1 MLTFQNKTCRRGKL
15 PRISIKWR
23 IFLAKTEKLP
33 CFTFGMEF
41 AIFALEKCIL
51 RRKCKTDVP
60 RAIFRRTIKQERIEM
75 AEDLNQQEPTAEEK
89 AKFEADV
96 LKAAEDAMK
105 LDESRKT
112 KDESVSDSV
121 CHPEEQCDEGSSPD
135 AAADAAAEQPAEPA
149 ADAST
154 SSAAETAALKAALAD
169 ANDRNL
175 RLMAEFDN
183 YRRRTAKEQL
193 ELIET
198 ANGKLLEK
206 LSEVQDNFERAFA
219 SENKAQDL
227 EAFEKGM
234 QMIYNQFA
242 KILTDAGL
250 EQIDPTGA
258 EFDPNCHEAL
268 MQQPSETVPEG
279 HVVTVFQKGYKL
291 KNKILKTAKVIVSSG
306 K

>member
-1 MLTFQNKTCRRGKL
+1 
-15 PRISIKWR
+15 
-23 IFLAKTEKLP
+23 
-33 CFTFGMEF
+33 
-41 AIFALEKCIL
+41 
-51 RRKCKTDVP
+51 
-60 RAIFRRTIKQERIEM
+60 M
-75 AEDLNQQEPTAEEK
+75 AEDLNEQEPTAEEK
-89 AKFEADV
+89 AKFENDV

-105 LDESRKT
+105 MEAEANKADEAQA
-112 KDESVSDSV
+112 E
-121 CHPEEQCDEGSSPD
+121 
-135 AAADAAAEQPAEPA
+135 AAADKPAEAAEQA
-149 ADAST
+149 ADQAPEST
-154 SSAAETAALKAALAD
+154 ESAEDILKAELAA

-183 YRRRTAKEQL
+183 FRRRSAKEQL

-219 SENKAQDL
+219 SENKAKDL

>member
-1 MLTFQNKTCRRGKL
+1 
-15 PRISIKWR
+15 
-23 IFLAKTEKLP
+23 
-33 CFTFGMEF
+33 
-41 AIFALEKCIL
+41 
-51 RRKCKTDVP
+51 
-60 RAIFRRTIKQERIEM
+60 M
-75 AEDLNQQEPTAEEK
+75 AEDLNEQEPTAEEK

-96 LKAAEDAMK
+96 LKAAEEAMK
-105 LDESRKT
+105 MEAEANKADA
-112 KDESVSDSV
+112 
-121 CHPEEQCDEGSSPD
+121 QAD
-135 AAADAAAEQPAEPA
+135 AAEPSAEAAAEQPAEA
-149 ADAST
+149 
-154 SSAAETAALKAALAD
+154 AAEVDPTEALKQQLAD

-183 YRRRTAKEQL
+183 FRRRSAKEQL

>member
-1 MLTFQNKTCRRGKL
+1 
-15 PRISIKWR
+15 
-23 IFLAKTEKLP
+23 
-33 CFTFGMEF
+33 
-41 AIFALEKCIL
+41 
-51 RRKCKTDVP
+51 
-60 RAIFRRTIKQERIEM
+60 M
-75 AEDLNQQEPTAEEK
+75 AEDLNEQEPTAEEK

-96 LKAAEDAMK
+96 LKAAEEAMK
-105 LDESRKT
+105 MEAEANKADA
-112 KDESVSDSV
+112 
-121 CHPEEQCDEGSSPD
+121 QAD
-135 AAADAAAEQPAEPA
+135 AAEPSAEAAAEQPAEA
-149 ADAST
+149 
-154 SSAAETAALKAALAD
+154 AAEVDPTEALKQQLAD

-183 YRRRTAKEQL
+183 FRRRSAKEQL

-258 EFDPNCHEAL
+258 EFDPNMHEAL

>member
-1 MLTFQNKTCRRGKL
+1 
-15 PRISIKWR
+15 
-23 IFLAKTEKLP
+23 
-33 CFTFGMEF
+33 
-41 AIFALEKCIL
+41 
-51 RRKCKTDVP
+51 
-60 RAIFRRTIKQERIEM
+60 M

-89 AKFEADV
+89 AKFEQDV
-96 LKAAEDAMK
+96 MKAAEEAMK
-105 LDESRKT
+105 MEAEANKA
-112 KDESVSDSV
+112 
-121 CHPEEQCDEGSSPD
+121 D
-135 AAADAAAEQPAEPA
+135 AQAEAPADAAAEQPA
-149 ADAST
+149 DA
-154 SSAAETAALKAALAD
+154 AAEKPAEQESTESAEDVLKAELAA

-183 YRRRTAKEQL
+183 FRRRSAKEQL

-219 SENKAQDL
+219 SENKAKDL

-268 MQQPSETVPEG
+268 MQQPSETIPEG

>member
-1 MLTFQNKTCRRGKL
+1 M
-15 PRISIKWR
+15 
-23 IFLAKTEKLP
+23 AK
-33 CFTFGMEF
+33 
-41 AIFALEKCIL
+41 
-51 RRKCKTDVP
+51 
-60 RAIFRRTIKQERIEM
+60 
-75 AEDLNQQEPTAEEK
+75 DLNQQQPTAEEK

-105 LDESRKT
+105 LDENLET
-112 KDESVSDSV
+112 KDESGSDEKSSDS
-121 CHPEEQCDEGSSPD
+121 S
-135 AAADAAAEQPAEPA
+135 ADAPADTSAEQLAE
-149 ADAST
+149 
-154 SSAAETAALKAALAD
+154 SAAEDPTAALKTALAD

-183 YRRRTAKEQL
+183 FRRRSAKEQL
-193 ELIET
+193 DIIET

-219 SENKAQDL
+219 SENKAKDL

-242 KILTDAGL
+242 KILSDAGL

-258 EFDPNCHEAL
+258 EFDPNMHEAL
-268 MQQPSETVPEG
+268 MQQPSETIPEG

>member
-1 MLTFQNKTCRRGKL
+1 M
-15 PRISIKWR
+15 PSILSGNQIRQFK
-23 IFLAKTEKLP
+23 
-33 CFTFGMEF
+33 
-41 AIFALEKCIL
+41 
-51 RRKCKTDVP
+51 
-60 RAIFRRTIKQERIEM
+60 M
-75 AEDLNQQEPTAEEK
+75 AEDKNEQEPTAEEK
-89 AKFEADV
+89 AKFEQDV

-105 LDESRKT
+105 MEAEANKADEAQA
-112 KDESVSDSV
+112 E
-121 CHPEEQCDEGSSPD
+121 
-135 AAADAAAEQPAEPA
+135 AAAEQPAEAADQPA
-149 ADAST
+149 DQAPESTESADAST
-154 SSAAETAALKAALAD
+154 SSATEVLKAELAA

-183 YRRRTAKEQL
+183 FRRRSAKEQL

-219 SENKAQDL
+219 SENKAKDL

>member
-1 MLTFQNKTCRRGKL
+1 MPNRQFFKD
-15 PRISIKWR
+15 S
-23 IFLAKTEKLP
+23 
-33 CFTFGMEF
+33 
-41 AIFALEKCIL
+41 
-51 RRKCKTDVP
+51 
-60 RAIFRRTIKQERIEM
+60 IEM
-75 AEDLNQQEPTAEEK
+75 AEDLNEQ
-89 AKFEADV
+89 DI

-105 LDESRKT
+105 MEAEANKADTQAAGDAQAESGT
-112 KDESVSDSV
+112 EPSA
-121 CHPEEQCDEGSSPD
+121 E
-135 AAADAAAEQPAEPA
+135 AAAEQPAEA
-149 ADAST
+149 
-154 SSAAETAALKAALAD
+154 AAEVDPTEALKQQLAD

-183 YRRRTAKEQL
+183 FRRRSAKEQL

-258 EFDPNCHEAL
+258 EFDPNMHEAL

>member
-1 MLTFQNKTCRRGKL
+1 
-15 PRISIKWR
+15 
-23 IFLAKTEKLP
+23 
-33 CFTFGMEF
+33 
-41 AIFALEKCIL
+41 
-51 RRKCKTDVP
+51 
-60 RAIFRRTIKQERIEM
+60 M
-75 AEDLNQQEPTAEEK
+75 AEDLNEQKPTAEEK

-105 LDESRKT
+105 MDGSASSPTENKADAER
-112 KDESVSDSV
+112 
-121 CHPEEQCDEGSSPD
+121 HPEEQGDEGSSPD
-135 AAADAAAEQPAEPA
+135 AAAEQPADAAAEQPAEPA
-149 ADAST
+149 TEDP
-154 SSAAETAALKAALAD
+154 TAALKAALAE

-183 YRRRTAKEQL
+183 YRRRTAKDQL

-258 EFDPNCHEAL
+258 EFDPNMHEAL

>member
-1 MLTFQNKTCRRGKL
+1 
-15 PRISIKWR
+15 
-23 IFLAKTEKLP
+23 
-33 CFTFGMEF
+33 
-41 AIFALEKCIL
+41 
-51 RRKCKTDVP
+51 
-60 RAIFRRTIKQERIEM
+60 M
-75 AEDLNQQEPTAEEK
+75 AEDLNQEPTAEEK
-89 AKFEADV
+89 AKFEQDV
-96 LKAAEDAMK
+96 LKAAEEAMK
-105 LDESRKT
+105 MEAEANQDERRET
-112 KDESVSDSV
+112 KDESASEEKNAEERH
-121 CHPEEQCDEGSSPD
+121 CEEQGDEAIQKDSS
-135 AAADAAAEQPAEPA
+135 AEAAEQAPESTESAE
-149 ADAST
+149 DV
-154 SSAAETAALKAALAD
+154 LKAELAA

-183 YRRRTAKEQL
+183 FRRRSAKEQL

-219 SENKAQDL
+219 SENKAKDL

-268 MQQPSETVPEG
+268 MQQPSETIPEG

>member
-1 MLTFQNKTCRRGKL
+1 
-15 PRISIKWR
+15 
-23 IFLAKTEKLP
+23 
-33 CFTFGMEF
+33 
-41 AIFALEKCIL
+41 
-51 RRKCKTDVP
+51 
-60 RAIFRRTIKQERIEM
+60 M
-75 AEDLNQQEPTAEEK
+75 AEDLNEQEPTAEEK
-89 AKFEADV
+89 AKFENDV

-105 LDESRKT
+105 MEAEANKADEAQA
-112 KDESVSDSV
+112 E
-121 CHPEEQCDEGSSPD
+121 
-135 AAADAAAEQPAEPA
+135 AAADKPAEAAEQA
-149 ADAST
+149 ADQAPEST
-154 SSAAETAALKAALAD
+154 ESAEDVLKAELAA

-183 YRRRTAKEQL
+183 FRRRSAKEQL

-219 SENKAQDL
+219 SENKAKDL

>member
-1 MLTFQNKTCRRGKL
+1 
-15 PRISIKWR
+15 
-23 IFLAKTEKLP
+23 
-33 CFTFGMEF
+33 
-41 AIFALEKCIL
+41 
-51 RRKCKTDVP
+51 
-60 RAIFRRTIKQERIEM
+60 M

-89 AKFEADV
+89 AKFEQDV
-96 LKAAEDAMK
+96 LKAAEEAMK
-105 LDESRKT
+105 MEAEANKVDAQADAAEQPAESSA
-112 KDESVSDSV
+112 D
-121 CHPEEQCDEGSSPD
+121 
-135 AAADAAAEQPAEPA
+135 AADAAAEQPAEPE
-149 ADAST
+149 ST
-154 SSAAETAALKAALAD
+154 ESAEDVLKAELAA

-183 YRRRTAKEQL
+183 FRRRSAKEQL

-219 SENKAQDL
+219 AENKAKDL

>member
-1 MLTFQNKTCRRGKL
+1 
-15 PRISIKWR
+15 
-23 IFLAKTEKLP
+23 
-33 CFTFGMEF
+33 
-41 AIFALEKCIL
+41 
-51 RRKCKTDVP
+51 
-60 RAIFRRTIKQERIEM
+60 M

-89 AKFEADV
+89 AKFEQDV

-105 LDESRKT
+105 MEAEANKAAEQAAGEAQDE
-112 KDESVSDSV
+112 
-121 CHPEEQCDEGSSPD
+121 
-135 AAADAAAEQPAEPA
+135 AAADKPAEASAEQPAEPA
-149 ADAST
+149 AAPDPT
-154 SSAAETAALKAALAD
+154 EVLKQQLAD
-169 ANDRNL
+169 ATDRNL

-258 EFDPNCHEAL
+258 EFDPNMHEAL

>member
-1 MLTFQNKTCRRGKL
+1 
-15 PRISIKWR
+15 
-23 IFLAKTEKLP
+23 
-33 CFTFGMEF
+33 
-41 AIFALEKCIL
+41 
-51 RRKCKTDVP
+51 
-60 RAIFRRTIKQERIEM
+60 M

-89 AKFEADV
+89 AKFEQDV
-96 LKAAEDAMK
+96 LKAAEEAMK
-105 LDESRKT
+105 MEAEANKADNA
-112 KDESVSDSV
+112 
-121 CHPEEQCDEGSSPD
+121 Q
-135 AAADAAAEQPAEPA
+135 ADASTEQPAE
-149 ADAST
+149 
-154 SSAAETAALKAALAD
+154 AAEKPAESAEAAPSAEEVLKQQLAD

-183 YRRRTAKEQL
+183 FRRRSAKEQL
-193 ELIET
+193 DIIET

-219 SENKAQDL
+219 SENKAKDL

-242 KILTDAGL
+242 KILSDAGL

-258 EFDPNCHEAL
+258 EFDPNMHEAL
-268 MQQPSETVPEG
+268 MQQPSETIPEG

>member
-1 MLTFQNKTCRRGKL
+1 
-15 PRISIKWR
+15 
-23 IFLAKTEKLP
+23 
-33 CFTFGMEF
+33 
-41 AIFALEKCIL
+41 
-51 RRKCKTDVP
+51 
-60 RAIFRRTIKQERIEM
+60 M
-75 AEDLNQQEPTAEEK
+75 AEDLNEQEPTAEEK
-89 AKFEADV
+89 AKFEQDV

-105 LDESRKT
+105 MEAEANKAADQAAGEAQ
-112 KDESVSDSV
+112 
-121 CHPEEQCDEGSSPD
+121 EQP
-135 AAADAAAEQPAEPA
+135 AADQPADAAAEQPAEQAPE
-149 ADAST
+149 ST
-154 SSAAETAALKAALAD
+154 ESAEDVLKAELAA

-258 EFDPNCHEAL
+258 EFDPNMHEAL

-279 HVVTVFQKGYKL
+279 HVVTVFQKGYKF

>member
-1 MLTFQNKTCRRGKL
+1 
-15 PRISIKWR
+15 
-23 IFLAKTEKLP
+23 
-33 CFTFGMEF
+33 
-41 AIFALEKCIL
+41 
-51 RRKCKTDVP
+51 
-60 RAIFRRTIKQERIEM
+60 M
-75 AEDLNQQEPTAEEK
+75 AEDLNQEPTAEEK
-89 AKFEADV
+89 AKFEQDV
-96 LKAAEDAMK
+96 HKAAEEAMK
-105 LDESRKT
+105 MEAEANKT
-112 KDESVSDSV
+112 AADADKATDSE
-121 CHPEEQCDEGSSPD
+121 CHPEQSASDVEGSNSKE
-135 AAADAAAEQPAEPA
+135 ASAEAAAEPEAPSAE
-149 ADAST
+149 
-154 SSAAETAALKAALAD
+154 EVLKQQLAD

-183 YRRRTAKEQL
+183 FRRRSAKEQL

-219 SENKAQDL
+219 TENKAKDL

-268 MQQPSETVPEG
+268 MQQPSETIPEG

>member
-1 MLTFQNKTCRRGKL
+1 
-15 PRISIKWR
+15 
-23 IFLAKTEKLP
+23 
-33 CFTFGMEF
+33 
-41 AIFALEKCIL
+41 
-51 RRKCKTDVP
+51 
-60 RAIFRRTIKQERIEM
+60 M

-105 LDESRKT
+105 MEA
-112 KDESVSDSV
+112 E
-121 CHPEEQCDEGSSPD
+121 
-135 AAADAAAEQPAEPA
+135 ANNADASDAQAEAAEQPAE
-149 ADAST
+149 
-154 SSAAETAALKAALAD
+154 AAEKPAEPAEAAPSAEEVLKQQLAD
-169 ANDRNL
+169 ATDRNL

-206 LSEVQDNFERAFA
+206 LAEVQDNFERAFA

-258 EFDPNCHEAL
+258 EFDPNMHEAL